1 MESTV
6 CNLLCV
12 LFDCGIVIYDGSCYI
27 GDLGQLILDSNKEME
42 RICGCVHLRA
52 SNGYLRTVDTA
63 LKQKGAAAHHSGG
76 KCNSIPKNQTYML
89 VPTYSVGKNT
99 PPVTV
104 NHLAKVVHGE
114 FCKDFLAN
122 KVDLF

>member
-1 MESTV
+1 M
-6 CNLLCV
+6 
-12 LFDCGIVIYDGSCYI
+12 
-27 GDLGQLILDSNKEME
+27 
-42 RICGCVHLRA
+42 HLRA

-76 KCNSIPKNQTYML
+76 KCNSVPKNSTYML

-104 NHLAKVVHGE
+104 NHLAKVVPGE
-114 FCKDFLAN
+114 LCKDFLAN
-122 KVDLF
+122 KVDFF